1 MVRSVLGETRQQDWS
16 VVLPDVTTAYN
27 ITPHSTIQCAL
38 VEVIRGS
45 FPNFP
50 SILEPQS
57 LSVHADGAAV
67 KERQRAEWVSKKVRG
82 KLKQVQAVYR
92 RHLGTSQRKGRF
104 KVGDSVMAS
113 NHVRKNKLDRR

>member
-16 VVLPDVTTAYN
+16 VILPGVSMAYN
-27 ITPHSTIQCAL
+27 ITPHSTTQRAL

-67 KERQRAEWVSKKVRG
+67 KERQRAEWVSKKGRG
-82 KLKQVQAVYR
+82 KLKQAQAVYR
-92 RHLGTSQRKGRF
+92 RHSGTSRRKRRF
-104 KVGDSVMAS
+104 KVGDSAMAS
-113 NHVRKNKLDRR
+113 NHVRKDKLDRR